1 MSPVPSLPVT
11 TKGVVLNLCLMM
23 FIGISIQI
31 NTTTSSDNIISSYH
45 QMLLLLVTH
54 MSPLTFF
61 GCVLSTAVPVVVLL
75 VAAAYRGD
83 SCSLTSARGPWNGVA
98 PHELSLLLSTIYR
111 KKVIGAHLEQVGT
124 RLGLINTREHPL
136 RACHI
141 WGRHIFRQ
149 QQQSGTSFT
158 LSMVKFQ
165 TTGQLIPSRMMMGLN
180 GYYL

>member
-83 SCSLTSARGPWNGVA
+83 SCSLTSARGGLGMEWLHTSRCCWYRPYT
-98 PHELSLLLSTIYR
+98 ERRLSARTWSR
-111 KKVIGAHLEQVGT
+111 WGP
-124 RLGLINTREHPL
+124 GLD
-136 RACHI
+136 
-141 WGRHIFRQ
+141 
-149 QQQSGTSFT
+149 S
-158 LSMVKFQ
+158 
-165 TTGQLIPSRMMMGLN
+165 
-180 GYYL
+180 